1 MDIAIARKKPAYGKY
16 IALGVVVLTALLI
29 GVRALW
35 VLSLADFSL
44 ERSKLTFGQVQQGD
58 FTVSVRGNGVLVPE
72 NIQWLAAETEAT
84 VIRRVLKA
92 GHIVSKGDLI
102 AELANPQ
109 LVQLLAETQWELTAT
124 EEELKAAQVQQET
137 ELLSQKSI
145 VENAKLNFERSQLEY
160 VAQTDLI
167 KTGAVSKIAFQRTQL
182 ETSQFE
188 QRWHTSQEQY
198 LKMQQNLLAQNRA
211 RQARLSQMKNRLE
224 RLQQRVDGLQVRATF
239 DSIVLDVPIEAG
251 QRIQAGANIAKLA
264 QQDALYAELS
274 VPELKINDVAVGQKV
289 LIDTRNTVVNGKV
302 ARIDPTVIN
311 GNVQVDV
318 VFTQPL
324 PSDARPDLSVD
335 GEIITA
341 HIENT
346 LYVTRPLLSQSNS
359 RAALYKVRDDNQF
372 AERVHV
378 SLGAS
383 SPNRIQI
390 LEGLNAGDTIV
401 VSDPSLFQTYNI
413 FRLR

>member
-1 MDIAIARKKPAYGKY
+1 M
-16 IALGVVVLTALLI
+16 LTALLI

>member
-1 MDIAIARKKPAYGKY
+1 M
-16 IALGVVVLTALLI
+16 
-29 GVRALW
+29 
-35 VLSLADFSL
+35 
-44 ERSKLTFGQVQQGD
+44 
-58 FTVSVRGNGVLVPE
+58 
-72 NIQWLAAETEAT
+72 
-84 VIRRVLKA
+84 
-92 GHIVSKGDLI
+92 
-102 AELANPQ
+102 
-109 LVQLLAETQWELTAT
+109 QLLAETQWELTAT
-124 EEELKAAQVQQET
+124 AEELKAAQVQQET

-378 SLGAS
+378 RLGAS